1 MRSGL
6 ETTQTRVAPPGG
18 NMMRQH
24 YGSRRYALALMM
36 AGATFAAPS
45 LAGAAMAP
53 PPAAGYAISAVQ
65 LAAGGCG
72 PGRHRLLSG
81 GCSARPYNKTQGDY
95 LRDLR
100 PCQPGTHSESFPN
113 PQGYRCVLNR

>member
-1 MRSGL
+1 
-6 ETTQTRVAPPGG
+6 
-18 NMMRQH
+18 MRQI
-24 YGSRRYALALMM
+24 YGSRRYALVLIM

-45 LAGAAMAP
+45 LAEAAMTP
-53 PPAAGYAISAVQ
+53 PAAAGYATSAVQ
-65 LAAGGCG
+65 LTAGGCG

-81 GCSARPYNKTQGDY
+81 GCSVRPFNKTQGDY

-113 PQGYRCVLNR
+113 TQGYRCALNR

>member
-6 ETTQTRVAPPGG
+6 ETTQTRVAPPWG

-45 LAGAAMAP
+45 LAGAAMA

-113 PQGYRCVLNR
+113 PQGYRCVINR

>member
-1 MRSGL
+1 MS
-6 ETTQTRVAPPGG
+6 PIYG
-18 NMMRQH
+18 NRCH
-24 YGSRRYALALMM
+24 AIALIM
-36 AGATFAAPS
+36 AGAMIAAS
-45 LAGAAMAP
+45 AAAEAAMAP
-53 PPAAGYAISAVQ
+53 PLAAGYAVSEMQ

-81 GCSARPYNKTQGDY
+81 GCSVRPSNKTQGDY